1 MGLASEKSRVEAD
14 AHPLLE
20 MLEHA
25 TSLATLS
32 FAVAK
37 LAGIGSV
44 VRVYQN
50 ERLYRFHKKHRSSSE
65 RRENGF

>member
-1 MGLASEKSRVEAD
+1 MGLASKETWLNPSLHHLK
-14 AHPLLE
+14 

-25 TSLATLS
+25 TPLATLI
-32 FAVAK
+32 FAAM
-37 LAGIGSV
+37 AGIGSV